1 MKYSDIKG
9 LSDSDLNDLLIE
21 NKGKLNK
28 LKLNHAVSPIENPLL
43 IRTTRRTVA
52 KVSTELNKRKQ
63 K

>member
-9 LSDSDLNDLLIE
+9 LSDSDLKDLLIE

-28 LKLNHAVSPIENPLL
+28 LKLNHAVSPIENPLQ
-43 IRTTRRTVA
+43 IRATRRTVA